1 MNSPPTC
8 GNHHWDV
15 KTRGNKLS
23 IHQDKADANLR
34 FHGPLDESWAVK
46 RSAPLDLTPQTLLLR
61 CISGACLPGLL
72 FPSFFELGTLS
83 FAPARRT
90 TIQVS
95 VDHSEL
101 FPHGLPHSVFK
112 QAGRASQKQS
122 VRLAEGGVTEAVLS
136 REASWGQLPGHAAL
150 TGSASTVPAWPLCD
164 LHHHQNLGS
173 HSPLFLPTQVFHRH

>member
-122 VRLAEGGVTEAVLS
+122 VRLAEGG
-136 REASWGQLPGHAAL
+136 GHR
-150 TGSASTVPAWPLCD
+150 GRPL
-164 LHHHQNLGS
+164 QGGKLGS
-173 HSPLFLPTQVFHRH
+173 TSRARSSHWLGLHGTCVTSVWPPPPPKPWLTLASFPPYSGLS